1 MAAADGPPRRRI
13 LFLDAYDS
21 FSSNITSMLETQLDI
36 DVHVLPIDH
45 AAASTGPAAFAR
57 ELAHY
62 DAVVCGPGPGSP
74 AVAADVGLMR
84 RVWALPDADLLPA
97 LGVCLGF
104 QSLVEAE
111 AEAET
116 AAAGRRRRTKG
127 AAVRRLRRA
136 LHGMVRPIEHR
147 GLVRGDDDDD
157 DGGGG
162 GGDIF
167 AGVGEFRATLY
178 HSLCADVG
186 QDAVPEAEW
195 RRGRGKWEAGPG
207 SGELVP
213 LAWVEEPRDGEDE
226 CGGGGGGP
234 ERVLAAVRHRTRP
247 FWGLQY
253 HPESV
258 CTELE
263 GAKVVVNWFREAVSW
278 NEARGRVVDR
288 GHDILAGRSRRASL
302 LSQIP
307 SAAAKEEEQK
317 RQQQKQPP
325 SWRSHALDFQHSTDS
340 IPLPPGV
347 GVVDVVE
354 ILGQAGGGEQVV
366 LDSAS
371 ASAGGAPDIRGRY
384 SIVALDVPEALR
396 LEYHAGDRHLTAVLP
411 PAASSS
417 GGGGSSSTAVP
428 ARSREEVPLGGHPSI
443 WHFLADFHE
452 ARRLPR
458 DGVTRP
464 VTAAP
469 PPVGGSD
476 LPFMG
481 GFMGFVTYEQGL
493 SGINVALPANR
504 GHRRP
509 DVCLGWVT
517 RSVVVDHAKR
527 VLHVQHLHDPAAK
540 GQAWID
546 SVIRTLRAS
555 PRWRHPSGS
564 DAADECQGQQQPRTR
579 RGSKPDPASRV
590 LFSVSSISKPDADE
604 YEAKVETCQEYIAA
618 GESYE
623 LCLTDQTVVRRRRGS
638 VAPGSW
644 PDTAAT
650 AASDSAAAARAQ
662 KRRRRSSLAS
672 PPPSSSSSSSTTT
685 TSSWQ
690 LFRVLRSRQPAP
702 FASYLRLGGATLVG
716 SSPERF
722 LQHDERGLCSMRPMK
737 GTVRKSAAVPSLAA
751 AERVLHVPK
760 EEAENL
766 MIVDLVRHDL
776 HGICGAGG
784 VAARDLMR
792 VEEYRSVFQ
801 MTTVVEGQLP
811 MTTTTTMTSGEGGGM
826 GSVVEKYTGLDV
838 LAASLPPGSMT
849 GAPKKRSCEIL
860 REVEGRV
867 ERSLYSGVVGYMC
880 VSGRGDWSVTI
891 RSMFRWDD
899 EPGADGDEVWRIGAG
914 GAVTILSTPQG
925 EREEMF
931 VKLAGPLGIF
941 ACQE

>member
-1 MAAADGPPRRRI
+1 MAADGRPQRPPPPRRRRI

-21 FSSNITSMLETQLDI
+21 FSNNITSMLETQLDV

-45 AAASTGPAAFAR
+45 AAASASPAAFAR

-104 QSLVEAE
+104 QSLVAAE
-111 AEAET
+111 A
-116 AAAGRRRRTKG
+116 AAAGRSKG
-127 AAVRRLRRA
+127 AVRRLRRA

-147 GLVRGDDDDD
+147 GLVRDNDGGGGG
-157 DGGGG
+157 GGGG

-195 RRGRGKWEAGPG
+195 RRGRGKWEAAAGG
-207 SGELVP
+207 AGNGELVP
-213 LAWVEEPRDGEDE
+213 LAWVEEPRDDDGE
-226 CGGGGGGP
+226 GGGGGGGRAP

-263 GAKVVVNWFREAVSW
+263 GAKVVANWFREAVAW

-288 GHDILAGRSRRASL
+288 GGDILAGRSRRASL

-307 SAAAKEEEQK
+307 SATKEEEQ
-317 RQQQKQPP
+317 QQQQQPQQKQL

-340 IPLPPGV
+340 IPLPAGV
-347 GVVDVVE
+347 GVVDVAE
-354 ILGQAGGGEQVV
+354 ILGQASGGEQVV
-366 LDSAS
+366 LDSAN
-371 ASAGGAPDIRGRY
+371 ASSGGAPDIRGRY

-396 LEYHAGDRHLTAVLP
+396 LEYHVGDRHLTAVLP
-411 PAASSS
+411 PAASGSSS
-417 GGGGSSSTAVP
+417 GGLPAASSA
-428 ARSREEVPLGGHPSI
+428 ARSREEVPLGGHPSV
-443 WHFLADFHE
+443 WHFLAGFHE

-458 DGVTRP
+458 DRGEGDGRP
-464 VTAAP
+464 AAP
-469 PPVGGSD
+469 PPGD

-493 SGINVALPANR
+493 SDINVAFPADR

-509 DVCLGWVT
+509 DVCLSWVT

-527 VLHVQHLHDPAAK
+527 VLHIQHLHDPAVK

-546 SVIRTLRAS
+546 SIIRALRAS
-555 PRWRHPSGS
+555 PRWRHPSGG
-564 DAADECQGQQQPRTR
+564 DATDEGQQQQQQPRTR

-590 LFSVSSISKPDADE
+590 LFSVSSISKPGADE

-623 LCLTDQTVVRRRRGS
+623 LCLTDQTIVQRRRGS
-638 VAPGSW
+638 ATTTASSRSW

-650 AASDSAAAARAQ
+650 SASDSAAAARAQ
-662 KRRRRSSLAS
+662 KRRRSSLTCP
-672 PPPSSSSSSSTTT
+672 PPPSSPA
-685 TSSWQ
+685 SWQ
-690 LFRVLRSRQPAP
+690 LFRALRSRQPAP
-702 FASYLRLGGATLVG
+702 FASYLRLGGATLVS

-737 GTVRKSAAVPSLAA
+737 GTVRRSAAVPSLAD
-751 AERVLHVPK
+751 AERILHVPK

-776 HGICGAGG
+776 HGICGAGS

-811 MTTTTTMTSGEGGGM
+811 TGDGAGTGGGRDE
-826 GSVVEKYTGLDV
+826 GRYTGLDV

-860 REVEGRV
+860 HEIEGHV

-899 EPGADGDEVWRIGAG
+899 EPGTEDGDEVWRIGAG